1 MLRAS
6 HLAPLNGNKLRVF
19 TGFRFTISAMSRGV
33 NVKRLVVAVIATS
46 LILSPSAFAETK
58 GKSVKS
64 AKVPAIKCKATKAVG
79 HTPPSV
85 APAEKLPKRF
95 ARTFTFDTNC
105 GNIVVTTVGAKA
117 PITITQL
124 ATLARGGF
132 FNNTLCHRLTTQGLY
147 VLQCGDPTAT
157 GGGGPNFTYRD
168 ENLPVEGL
176 NNYPAGTVAMANSG
190 PGTNGSQFFLVFA
203 DTTLGANYTIW
214 GTITQGLD
222 IVKAIAKAGVKGGG
236 ADGAP
241 NQPISINRVT
251 VSNN

>member
-1 MLRAS
+1 MSKGAIVKRTLIAVLAINVMLAPTAFADSKSRAS
-6 HLAPLNGNKLRVF
+6 KA
-19 TGFRFTISAMSRGV
+19 
-33 NVKRLVVAVIATS
+33 VKVAV
-46 LILSPSAFAETK
+46 L
-58 GKSVKS
+58 
-64 AKVPAIKCKATKAVG
+64 KCAPTKATG
-79 HTPPSV
+79 HAPKDV
-85 APAEKLPKRF
+85 APAQKLPKRLPQ
-95 ARTFTFDTNC
+95 TFTFDTNC

-124 ATLARGGF
+124 ATLAKGGYF
-132 FNNTLCHRLTTQGLY
+132 DNSLCHRLTTQGLY

-157 GGGGPNFTYRD
+157 GSGGPSFTYRD
-168 ENLPVEGL
+168 ENLPMATE

-236 ADGAP
+236 ADGTP
-241 NQPISINRVT
+241 NQTVAINRVI
-251 VSNN
+251 VGN

>member
-1 MLRAS
+1 MKRIIVAGLALSALTAS
-6 HLAPLNGNKLRVF
+6 
-19 TGFRFTISAMSRGV
+19 T
-33 NVKRLVVAVIATS
+33 
-46 LILSPSAFAETK
+46 LIVSPSAFAVDTK
-58 GKSVKS
+58 NKTVKS
-64 AKVPAIKCKATKAVG
+64 AKVPAIKCAPTKAVG

-85 APAEKLPKRF
+85 APADKVLKRIP
-95 ARTFTFDTNC
+95 RTFTFVTNC

-117 PITITQL
+117 PITLTQL
-124 ATLARGGF
+124 STLARGGY
-132 FNNTLCHRLTTQGLY
+132 FNNSLCHRLTTQGLY

-168 ENLPVEGL
+168 ENLPAEGL

-214 GTITQGLD
+214 GTVTQGLE

-241 NQPISINRVT
+241 SQQIEIKRVT
-251 VSNN
+251 VSNQF

>member
-1 MLRAS
+1 
-6 HLAPLNGNKLRVF
+6 
-19 TGFRFTISAMSRGV
+19 MSRGV
-33 NVKRLVVAVIATS
+33 NVKRLVVAVIAIS
-46 LILSPSAFAETK
+46 LILSPSAFAEAK

-64 AKVPAIKCKATKAVG
+64 AQVPAIKCKATKAVG

-168 ENLPVEGL
+168 ENLPAEGL

>member
-1 MLRAS
+1 
-6 HLAPLNGNKLRVF
+6 
-19 TGFRFTISAMSRGV
+19 MSRGV
-33 NVKRLVVAVIATS
+33 HMKRIIVAGLALSALTAS
-46 LILSPSAFAETK
+46 TLIVSPSASAVDTK
-58 GKSVKS
+58 NKTVKS
-64 AKVPAIKCKATKAVG
+64 AKVPAIKCTPTKAVG

-85 APAEKLPKRF
+85 APADRVLKRMP
-95 ARTFTFDTNC
+95 RTFTFVTNC

-117 PITITQL
+117 PITLTQL
-124 ATLARGGF
+124 STLARGGY
-132 FNNTLCHRLTTQGLY
+132 FNNSLCHRLTTQGLY

-168 ENLPVEGL
+168 ENLPTEGL

-214 GTITQGLD
+214 GTVTQGLE

-241 NQPISINRVT
+241 SQQIEIKRVT
-251 VSNN
+251 VSN